1 MVADSKLE
9 ESIDKILSQSQTELL
24 SSLQQSRD
32 ESLDTLSKS
41 QSSLEQEYD
50 RIIDEGKKEAEKIEK
65 QIIGSS
71 DLESRNKQLTLIQ
84 EHIEKAFETA
94 SKKNRVY

>member
-32 ESLDTLSKS
+32 EALDTHNLP
-41 QSSLEQEYD
+41 
-50 RIIDEGKKEAEKIEK
+50 
-65 QIIGSS
+65 
-71 DLESRNKQLTLIQ
+71 
-84 EHIEKAFETA
+84 
-94 SKKNRVY
+94 

>member
-32 ESLDTLSKS
+32 EALDTLSKS

-50 RIIDEGKKEAEKIEK
+50 RIIDEKKKQKKLKNKLSEA
-65 QIIGSS
+65 QI
-71 DLESRNKQLTLIQ
+71 
-84 EHIEKAFETA
+84 
-94 SKKNRVY
+94 